1 MTGNS
6 TTPGG
11 LSAPFIRRPIATL
24 MLMIGVVLVG
34 MLAYGTLPV
43 AALPS
48 VNLPTIQ
55 VTAQLPGA
63 DPQTMASSVATPLE
77 RQFGQIP
84 GLSQMTS
91 ASATGFSQV
100 TLQFDESRTV
110 DSAAGDVQAAI
121 NAASGDLPKTM
132 PTPPTYRKTNPA
144 DTPILIMALTSD
156 TLPLTTIDDYAES
169 ILAQKLSQVPGVG
182 LVTIGGQQQP
192 AMRVEINPQQL
203 AAQGLTLEDV
213 RNALSAVTVD
223 DPKGTL
229 EGKQQAYALETN
241 DQLTKIADFDA
252 AIVAYRNGAPIR
264 VRDIGHAE
272 IGPANDQ
279 LAAWY
284 GRSRGIILAVQRLP
298 GANVIQTVDSI
309 DKELPRLEA
318 SLPPAI
324 KVSMVSD
331 RTTTIRASVE
341 DVQFT
346 LLLTIGL
353 VVMTILVFLR
363 NLWATIIPGIAVPLS
378 IVGTFGVMAVL
389 GYSLDNLSLMALS
402 IAVGFVVDDA
412 IVMVENIVHH
422 LERGMTPLDAA
433 LEGAGEIG
441 FTILSISVSLVAV
454 FIPLLLMHGVVGKLL
469 QEFAVTVAVAIG
481 VSAFV
486 SLTLTPMLCAYLLK
500 AAPEAGARHGALYR
514 LLERGF
520 DLLISGY
527 DALLVR
533 ALQHQRAMLA
543 LMLATICLT
552 GYLFTAIPKSFFPQ
566 QDTGLI
572 AGVTEAAQDV
582 SSSALAAKQQQV
594 VDVVLQDPAVASVAS
609 YVGPGG
615 TNPSPNQ
622 GRMFIALKP
631 EGARGPRTS
640 ADQVIARLDRQL
652 RAITG
657 IRLYMQASQDITI
670 GGRVAKTQYQ
680 YTLTDVNAGELAAW
694 APKVVAAVSKLPS
707 VSDVTSDQQTAGLQ
721 FSIEIDRDA
730 ASRLGIAPQDVD
742 NALDDAFGQRV
753 VTKVFTSLNQYY
765 VIIEVDPAFRRGPD
779 ALSSIYLRSSAGQ
792 PVPLSQIAHTTA
804 TTAPLLI
811 NHQGQFPSVTVSFNL
826 PAESSIGTAVDDIQH
841 AVAAL
846 HLPLSIQA
854 GFQGTAHA
862 YETALA
868 GQPALIAAALAA
880 VYLILGMLYES
891 AIHPVTILSTL
902 PSAGV
907 GALATLMIAGMPLD
921 IIGIIGIVLLIGI
934 VKKNGIMM
942 VDFALVAEREGKT
955 PLDAVHAA
963 CLSRFRP
970 ILMTTMCA
978 ILGGIPLMVGT
989 GTGSEIRQPLGYA
1002 MVGGLVVSQALTL
1015 FTTPIVYLY
1024 MGRLGEAVQRLRAR
1038 VKISERRRTSA
1049 AELGPGGR

>member
-1 MTGNS
+1 MSKDTAK
-6 TTPGG
+6 GG
-11 LSAPFIRRPIATL
+11 LSDAFIRRPIATL
-24 MLMIGVVLVG
+24 MLMAGIVLLG
-34 MLAYGTLPV
+34 SIAYGTLPV

-77 RQFGQIP
+77 RQFGEIP

-91 ASATGFSQV
+91 ASALGFTQV
-100 TLQFDESRTV
+100 TLQFDPSRTV

-121 NAASGDLPKTM
+121 NAAGGDLPKTM
-132 PTPPTYRKTNPA
+132 PTPPIYRKTNPA
-144 DTPILIMALTSD
+144 DTPILILALTSD
-156 TLPLTTIDDYAES
+156 TLPLTTVDDYAES
-169 ILAQKLSQVPGVG
+169 ILAQKLSQVTGVG

-192 AMRVEINPQQL
+192 AMRVELNPQQL
-203 AAQGLTLEDV
+203 AAQGLTLEDI
-213 RNALSAVTVD
+213 RTALSSVTVD
-223 DPKGTL
+223 SPKGTL
-229 EGKQQAYALETN
+229 DGKQQAYALQTN
-241 DQLTKIADFDA
+241 DQLTKLADYNH
-252 AIVAYRNGAPIR
+252 AIVGYRNGAAIR
-264 VRDIGHAE
+264 VSDIGHAE

-284 GRSRGIILAVQRLP
+284 GRQRGIILAVQRLP
-298 GANVIQTVDSI
+298 GANVIRTVDSI
-309 DKELPRLEA
+309 DKELPQLEA

-324 KVSMVSD
+324 KVSLVSD
-331 RTTTIRASVE
+331 RTTTIRASVS

-346 LLLTIGL
+346 LILTIGL
-353 VVMTILVFLR
+353 VVMTILLFLR
-363 NLWATIIPGIAVPLS
+363 NLWATVIPGIAVPLS
-378 IVGTFGVMAVL
+378 IVGTFAVMAVL

-412 IVMVENIVHH
+412 IVMVEHIVHH
-422 LERGMTPLDAA
+422 LEQGMKPFDAA
-433 LEGAGEIG
+433 LKGAGEIG

-454 FIPLLLMHGVVGKLL
+454 FIPLLLMNGVVGKLF

-500 AAPEAGARHGALYR
+500 HAPAGQARHGRLYR

-520 DLLISGY
+520 DRLAGAY
-527 DALLVR
+527 DRMLGRVLRHQRLTLLV
-533 ALQHQRAMLA
+533 MF
-543 LMLATICLT
+543 ATIAVT
-552 GYLFTAIPKSFFPQ
+552 GYLYTAIPKGFFPQ

-572 AGVTEAAQDV
+572 AGVTEAAQDI

-594 VDVVLQDPAVASVAS
+594 VDTVLKDPAVGSVAS
-609 YVGPGG
+609 YIGPGG

-622 GRMFIALKP
+622 GRLFIALKP
-631 EGARGPRTS
+631 QGSRGPDAT
-640 ADQVIARLDRQL
+640 ADQVIARLDKNLQ
-652 RAITG
+652 AVAG
-657 IRLYMQASQDITI
+657 IRLYMQAAQDITI

-680 YTLTDVNAGELAAW
+680 YTLTDVNAQELASW
-694 APKVVAAVSKLPS
+694 APKVVSALARLPT
-707 VSDVTSDQQTAGLQ
+707 VADVTSDQQSSGLQ
-721 FSIEIDRDA
+721 FSIAIDRDA
-730 ASRLGIAPQDVD
+730 ASRLGITPQDVD

-753 VTKVFTSLNQYY
+753 VTKVFTPLNQYY
-765 VIIEVDPAFRRGPD
+765 VILEVDPAFRSGPD

-792 PVPLSQIAHTTA
+792 PVPLGQIAHPTPA
-804 TTAPLLI
+804 TAPLLV

-826 PAESSIGTAVDDIQH
+826 TPHSSIGTAVTDVQR
-841 AVAAL
+841 AVNAL
-846 HLPLSIQA
+846 HMPMSVQA
-854 GFQGTAHA
+854 TFQGTAHA

-868 GQPALIAAALAA
+868 GQPALIAAALVA

-891 AIHPVTILSTL
+891 AIHPITILSTL

-907 GALATLMIAGMPLD
+907 GALLTLMAVGMPLD
-921 IIGIIGIVLLIGI
+921 VIGIIGIVLLIGI

-942 VDFALVAEREGKT
+942 VDFALAAERAGRT
-955 PLDAVHAA
+955 PVEAVHEA

-970 ILMTTMCA
+970 ILMTTLCA
-978 ILGGIPLMVGT
+978 VLGGIPLMVGT

-1002 MVGGLVVSQALTL
+1002 MVGGLLVSQVLTL

-1024 MGRLGEAVQRLRAR
+1024 MGRLGHAVQRVRDGVRTHVL
-1038 VKISERRRTSA
+1038 IRRLA
-1049 AELGPGGR
+1049 DPGPTQQ

>member
-1 MTGNS
+1 MS
-6 TTPGG
+6 TETSHTGG

-24 MLMIGVVLVG
+24 MLMIGVVLIG
-34 MLAYGTLPV
+34 IIAYGTLPV

-48 VNLPTIQ
+48 VDLPTIQ

-63 DPQTMASSVATPLE
+63 DPETMASSVATPLE

-91 ASATGFSQV
+91 ASATGFAQV
-100 TLQFDESRTV
+100 TLQFDASRTV

-121 NAASGDLPKTM
+121 NAAGGDLPKTM

-144 DTPILIMALTSD
+144 DTPILILALTSD
-156 TLPLTTIDDYAES
+156 TLPLTTVDDYAES

-203 AAQGLTLEDV
+203 AAQGLALEDV
-213 RNALSAVTVD
+213 RTALAAVTVD
-223 DPKGTL
+223 NPKGTL
-229 EGKQQAYALETN
+229 EGKQQAYALQTN
-241 DQLTKIADFDA
+241 DQLTKITDFNNV
-252 AIVAYRNGAPIR
+252 IVAYKNGAPIR
-264 VRDIGHAE
+264 VKDIGHAE
-272 IGPANDQ
+272 IGPANDE

-284 GRSRGIILAVQRLP
+284 GHGRGIILAVQRLP
-298 GANVIQTVDSI
+298 GANVIQTVDRI
-309 DKELPRLEA
+309 NQELPQLEA

-324 KVSMVSD
+324 KISLVSD
-331 RTTTIRASVE
+331 RTTTIRASVA

-346 LLLTIGL
+346 LALTIGL

-378 IVGTFGVMAVL
+378 IVGTFAVMAVL

-422 LERGMTPLDAA
+422 LEHGKKPLEAA
-433 LEGAGEIG
+433 LAGAGEIG

-454 FIPLLLMHGVVGKLL
+454 FIPLLLMNGVVGKLF

-500 AAPEAGARHGALYR
+500 PVPAGGARHGLAYR

-520 DLLISGY
+520 DRLAAGY
-527 DALLVR
+527 DAALTR
-533 ALQHQRAMLA
+533 ALRHQRTMLVV
-543 LMLATICLT
+543 MLATVTLT
-552 GYLFTAIPKSFFPQ
+552 GYLFVSIPKGFFPQ

-582 SSSALAAKQQQV
+582 SSEALATKQQQV
-594 VDVVLQDPAVASVAS
+594 VDLVLKDPAVASVAS

-622 GRMFIALKP
+622 GRLFIALKP
-631 EGARGPRTS
+631 RGQRGPHAS
-640 ADQVIARLDRQL
+640 ADEVIRRLSRQL
-652 RAITG
+652 EGVTG
-657 IRLYMQASQDITI
+657 IHLYMQASQDITI

-680 YTLTDVNAGELAAW
+680 YTLTDVNAGELASW
-694 APKVVAAVSKLPS
+694 APKVVAAVAKLKS
-707 VSDVTSDQQTAGLQ
+707 VAAVTSDQQSAGLQ
-721 FSIEIDRDA
+721 FSIAIDRDA
-730 ASRLGIAPQDVD
+730 ASRLGIQPQDID

-765 VIIEVDPAFRRGPD
+765 VILEVDPAFRHGPD
-779 ALSSIYLRSSAGQ
+779 ALTSIYLRSSAGA
-792 PVPLSQIAHTTA
+792 PVPLDQVAHPTA
-804 TTAPLLI
+804 TTAPLLV

-826 PAESSIGTAVDDIQH
+826 APGSSIGTAVTDVQQT
-841 AVAAL
+841 VAAL
-846 HLPLSIQA
+846 HLPRSIQA
-854 GFQGTAHA
+854 SFQGTAHA

-902 PSAGV
+902 PSAGL
-907 GALATLMIAGMPLD
+907 GALLTLMAAGMPLD
-921 IIGIIGIVLLIGI
+921 VIGIIGIVLLIGI

-942 VDFALVAEREGKT
+942 VDFALAAEREGKT
-955 PLDAVHAA
+955 PLEAVHAA

-1002 MVGGLVVSQALTL
+1002 MVGGLAVSQVLTL
-1015 FTTPIVYLY
+1015 FTTPVVYLY
-1024 MGRLGEAVQRLRAR
+1024 MGRLEQAVGRLRALLR
-1038 VKISERRRTSA
+1038 QLVRRRPSA
-1049 AELGPGGR
+1049 A